1 MIREVCLS
9 LARADTGSGVL
20 DWWKVPLIELSEWI
34 EAVKT
39 GEKKRKR
46 PWFDLEVDNVEKY
59 NSSKGELAMRIFK
72 AVVGGLLDGLAA
84 VFAFAMFLFLLLLIV
99 FCFYFVFLT

>member
-9 LARADTGSGVL
+9 LARADTSSGAL

-46 PWFDLEVDNVEKY
+46 P
-59 NSSKGELAMRIFK
+59 
-72 AVVGGLLDGLAA
+72 
-84 VFAFAMFLFLLLLIV
+84 
-99 FCFYFVFLT
+99 